1 MTDHELQQDT
11 NLALS
16 DDEQTLWGSRLV
28 KKSLFDADGSTLG
41 SIQDILLVPAAS
53 ENRLYLR
60 GFVASVDRRLIF
72 VHEARVDAVDRDG
85 LHLRGGTLDL
95 RIFKKRHGEMLL
107 TKDIYTTRLESGS
120 ISDVGFTESGL
131 NDGKWFTN
139 KVAFSAGG
147 RLRKRNLELSLIH
160 I

>member
-1 MTDHELQQDT
+1 MTDHELQQDI
-11 NLALS
+11 NLALA

-95 RIFKKRHGEMLL
+95 RILKTSWRNAPHQRYLRHP
-107 TKDIYTTRLESGS
+107 
-120 ISDVGFTESGL
+120 
-131 NDGKWFTN
+131 
-139 KVAFSAGG
+139 
-147 RLRKRNLELSLIH
+147 LRKWKHQRCWFHRKRIK
-160 I
+160 